1 MTALEQG
8 ERQLRHPGL
17 SAIECEFLS
26 AFWRWPGGVEPIL
39 IIIIGITAILLTV
52 FPRTGS

>member
-39 IIIIGITAILLTV
+39 IIIGITAILLTV